1 MIAYIPLAMVI
12 ALIFSAGG
20 LWSAFTD
27 SEVDLGGVLGQ
38 FLLLTAVMTVLL
50 NIINRTLAR
59 YLDHPKIDLIAQGA
73 ERLSKPTVIVG
84 EAVVTPTETT
94 ETPETVNALEAGS
107 DR

>member
-12 ALIFSAGG
+12 ALIFSSGG
-20 LWSAFTD
+20 LWSAFVD

-50 NIINRTLAR
+50 NIINRILAH
-59 YLDHPKIDLIAQGA
+59 YLAHPKIDLIAQGVD
-73 ERLSKPTVIVG
+73 RLAKPTVVVG
-84 EAVVTPTETT
+84 ESSVTPAEA
-94 ETPETVNALEAGS
+94 PVIVNSLESGS